1 MSKKNRIRLYV
12 NADLYSGGMVV
23 CPEKQVHYLL
33 NVMRLKVNDTVYVF
47 NGRDGEFE
55 TTISECG
62 RKYCRLKVGEKFKA
76 FEKCPDVWLL
86 FAPLKKGQ
94 TDFTVAKAV
103 ELGAAKIIPVV
114 TEYTSASKIRP
125 ERLEEIIIE
134 AAEQSRRQ
142 DVPELMPVVN
152 LKTLLTNWPA
162 DRVLFYFDETGKG
175 GDAAGV
181 FPEHKGVAALLV
193 GPEGGFSEKE
203 LEFLRDLPYAYGISL
218 GSRILRA
225 ETAVI
230 AGLSCWQALCGDW
243 RRSL

>member
-1 MSKKNRIRLYV
+1 MSSVIRLYLPELLSLEQTY
-12 NADLYSGGMVV
+12 DLS
-23 CPEKQVHYLL
+23 EASHHYLS
-33 NVMRLKVNDTVYVF
+33 NVMKLQVGDSFYGF
-47 NGRDGEFE
+47 DGQSGEYE
-55 TTISECG
+55 VQIISQN
-62 RKYCRLKVGEKFKA
+62 KKQTQVKA
-76 FEKCPDVWLL
+76 IKKIKDLSLSPDVWLL
-86 FAPLKKGQ
+86 FAPVKKDQ

-103 ELGAAKIIPVV
+103 ELRTEKIIPVV

-175 GDAAGV
+175 DDAAGV